1 MVTNLLLSVGLKYCS
16 FTRLEFENQKT
27 RLSVQLEYNR
37 EHLQKLIETV
47 SKLRDTIN
55 KDESEITGLQKVT
68 NIYIYTHRKY
78 LGLKGRIA
86 FSCT

>member
-1 MVTNLLLSVGLKYCS
+1 MVTSLLLSVGLKCCS

-37 EHLQKLIETV
+37 EHLQKLTETV

-68 NIYIYTHRKY
+68 NIHIENTW
-78 LGLKGRIA
+78 G
-86 FSCT
+86 

>member
-68 NIYIYTHRKY
+68 NIYI
-78 LGLKGRIA
+78 RIENIWG
-86 FSCT
+86 